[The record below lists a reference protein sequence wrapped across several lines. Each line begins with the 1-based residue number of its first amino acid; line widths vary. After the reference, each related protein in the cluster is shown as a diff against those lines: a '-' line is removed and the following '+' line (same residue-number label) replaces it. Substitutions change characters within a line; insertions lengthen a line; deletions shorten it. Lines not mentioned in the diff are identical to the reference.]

1 MSSPTT
7 QGAIMSQ
14 KFYFRCKTNPTA
26 APLMLDSFWEA
37 KEMKSHPDYER
48 IDEFGEVI
56 VDEQDNAE
64 NPIPFHS
71 AGQKRAA

>member
-1 MSSPTT
+1 MS
-7 QGAIMSQ
+7 

-26 APLMLDSFWEA
+26 APLVLESFWEA
-37 KEMKSHPDYER
+37 KEMKNHPDYER

-56 VDEQDNAE
+56 VDEQDTAE
-64 NPIPFHS
+64 NPIPFHP